1 MNSLQ
6 FNYSDRQ
13 IQQNFCTVLYKANS
27 KIVKHV
33 LTEETF
39 GKCKKK
45 QAPMLHPL
53 NKCPEKRGHEIDFA
67 PLKFKCMEY

>member
-13 IQQNFCTVLYKANS
+13 IQKKICTVLYKANS

-39 GKCKKK
+39 GKCKKETGTNVTS
-45 QAPMLHPL
+45 A
-53 NKCPEKRGHEIDFA
+53 EKMSGKEGTRN
-67 PLKFKCMEY
+67 